1 MLSIS
6 LTLESITIP
15 DTKLVGNTHAG
26 VFQAL
31 LQLLMGVAQTV
42 GGQLTGIACKRFLL
56 DAPLF
61 VPLLAESP

>member
-1 MLSIS
+1 MPSNVGIY
-6 LTLESITIP
+6 
-15 DTKLVGNTHAG
+15 TKLVGNTHAG

-56 DAPLF
+56 DAPLS
-61 VPLLAESP
+61 VPLLAESPYRSACR